1 MMIKAFKLNKDGKI
15 EFTLEEL
22 EQLLK
27 EAEEE
32 GRKTQSITYIPAPQ
46 SPTTPSTPWW
56 ANQPQCV
63 PCTSTTN
70 KTLPNMTTATLTS
83 KANADTTASIN
94 AQAFWQPIEGAENAR

>member
-32 GRKTQSITYIPAPQ
+32 GRKAQSITYIPAPQ

-56 ANQPQCV
+56 KQPMCV
-63 PCTSTTN
+63 PCRTGD
-70 KTLPNMTTATLTS
+70 KTIPN
-83 KANADTTASIN
+83 
-94 AQAFWQPIEGAENAR
+94 